1 MKKYRCVPRTILKA
15 ALSLVGQAFLALLV
29 AAAGA
34 RSAHAQDFVFGTA
47 TLKTGGTP
55 TAVAQGDFNGD
66 GLMDFV
72 VANAGSNT
80 ISVFLSNPNG
90 TYAAKTDYAVST
102 PGQIVI
108 GDFNLD
114 GKLDLVV
121 ATGTN
126 LEVLLGNGDG
136 TFQAPAPQGIAAS
149 ALAAGDFD
157 QDGKLDLFVASSASG
172 LYLGNG
178 DGTFTL
184 AGTTLGSYA
193 HVNAADFNLD
203 GNLDVLLS
211 NASRAQA
218 YLGDGAGG
226 FTAAGTTLAPGQ
238 TPVVAD
244 FNGDGKPDVAF
255 TITNCGRYG
264 CHSYLEVYLGAGNGT
279 FTAFGGPAVGGAATE
294 LIAADFNQDG
304 KVDILAVPFGLL
316 LGNGDGSFQAAV
328 AVPLGVHPVGAVVG
342 DFNNDGQLDIGSI
355 DKSGW
360 LYLSVG
366 NHGSFGNTSTVSTVP
381 AVLGPL
387 TVLADV
393 NGDGMLDQVSY
404 GTYPSQGLIVR
415 LGNGDGTFQA
425 PQLTPGPNMGGNV
438 VVADFNNDGKPDV
451 AVSNSSNGSSLTYS
465 VYLGNGDGTFQAPLN
480 IFSNRYAMSIAA
492 ADVNGDGK
500 LDLLAA
506 AENGVAGM
514 DVSLGNGDGTFQP
527 AVTYP
532 TCAAGGIVVA
542 DFNQDGKPDVAVPC
556 AVSLAVLIGN
566 GDGTFQA
573 YKSYG
578 TAGAASPV
586 VKGDFNGDG
595 KIDIAAGPFIYLG
608 NGDGSFQA
616 PAAPL
621 PVGNP
626 VLAMTAADF
635 NQDGRTDLAM
645 LIYPPS
651 VSLTALF
658 YGNADGSFSSSFL
671 LGKPSGGFAAGDLD
685 GDGTPDL
692 LADRPGASTSLTYT
706 NLNVPVVSLAPGQL
720 TFTNQAVG
728 ATGSP
733 LTLTVSNPGI
743 AALTIG
749 AATVSGD
756 FAVSS
761 NGCPSSLV
769 SGASCSLQ
777 VTFTPTV
784 LGPRTG
790 LLTIA
795 SNSFGGA
802 ANLALSGN
810 GAPSGSAVQLSA
822 SSLTYANQLMG
833 TSSATKVVTVTS
845 AGAGA
850 VTFSGFAAT
859 GDFTQTT
866 NCPGVLNPSASCLV
880 YVTFTP
886 TATGTRPGTLV
897 ISDDAPG
904 GSQTV
909 NLSGTGTMPVVALSP
924 TSVDFGSQYTGN
936 TSPPQFVYLSNTGTG
951 PLFVSS
957 IVATGDFAQTNNCGA
972 SVAAGG
978 SCWITVTFTPTTTGT
993 LNGTVTITDNN
1004 NGVGGSQQAIPLT
1017 GTGLSDDGSGG

>member
-1 MKKYRCVPRTILKA
+1 MVT
-15 ALSLVGQAFLALLV
+15 
-29 AAAGA
+29 AAAPGTA
-34 RSAHAQDFVFGTA
+34 QAQDFVFGTA

-55 TAVAQGDFNGD
+55 TAIAQGDFNGD
-66 GLMDFV
+66 GVMDFV
-72 VANAGSNT
+72 VSNAGSNT

-102 PGQIVI
+102 PGPIAV

-149 ALAAGDFD
+149 GLAAGDFD
-157 QDGKLDLFVASSASG
+157 QDGKLDLFIASSASG

-184 AGTTLGSYA
+184 AGPTLGSYS

-203 GNLDVLLS
+203 GTLDVLLS
-211 NASRAQA
+211 NASRGQA

-226 FTAAGTTLAPGQ
+226 FTAAGTTAGPSQ

-255 TITNCGRYG
+255 TVTGCGRYG
-264 CHSYLEVYLGAGNGT
+264 CHSYLDVYLGAGDGT
-279 FTAFGGPAVGGAATE
+279 FTAFGGVGVGGAATQ

-304 KVDILAVPFGLL
+304 KVDVLAVPWGIL
-316 LGNGDGSFQAAV
+316 LGNGNGTFQAAV
-328 AVPLGVHPVGAVVG
+328 AAPLGAHPVGAVVG

-360 LYLSVG
+360 LYVSIG
-366 NHGSFGNTSTVSTVP
+366 NHGSFGNTSTASTVP

-387 TVLADV
+387 TVLADL
-393 NGDGMLDQVSY
+393 NGDGNLDQISY
-404 GTYPSQGLIVR
+404 GRYPSQGLIVQ

-425 PQLTPGPNMGGNV
+425 PQLTAGPNMGGNV

-500 LDLLAA
+500 LDLVAA
-506 AENGVAGM
+506 AENGVAGV

-532 TCAAGGIVVA
+532 SCAAGGIVVA
-542 DFNQDGKPDVAVPC
+542 DFNQDGKADVALPC
-556 AVSLAVLIGN
+556 GASLEVSIGN
-566 GDGTFQA
+566 GDGTFQSF
-573 YKSYG
+573 KSYG
-578 TAGAASPV
+578 MAGASSPI

-595 KIDIAAGPFIYLG
+595 KIDLAAGAFIYMG
-608 NGDGSFQA
+608 NGDGTFQA
-616 PAAPL
+616 PTAPL

-626 VLAMTAADF
+626 VLAMTAGDF

-645 LIYPPS
+645 LIYP
-651 VSLTALF
+651 SLSLPVLF
-658 YGNADGSFSSSFL
+658 YGNADGSFTPSFL
-671 LGKPSGGFAAGDLD
+671 LGRPSGGFAAGDLN
-685 GDGTPDL
+685 GDGVPDL
-692 LADRPGASTSLTYT
+692 LANTPGASTSLTYT
-706 NLNVPVVSLAPGQL
+706 NLNVPVISLGPGQL
-720 TFTNQAVG
+720 NFTNQTVG
-728 ATGSP
+728 ATSSA

-743 AALTIG
+743 ATVTIG
-749 AATVSGD
+749 AATISGD

-761 NGCPSSLV
+761 NGCPSALA

-777 VTFTPTV
+777 VSFTPTV

-790 LLTIA
+790 LLTI
-795 SNSFGGA
+795 STDSFGGA
-802 ANLALSGN
+802 ANLALSGS
-810 GAPSGSAVQLSA
+810 GAPSGPAIQPSA
-822 SSLTYANQLMG
+822 SSLTFANQLVG

-845 AGAGA
+845 SGAGA
-850 VTFSGFAAT
+850 VTFSGFATT
-859 GDFTQTT
+859 GDFSQTN
-866 NCPGVLNPSASCLV
+866 NCPSVLNPSASCLV
-880 YVTFTP
+880 YVAFTP
-886 TATGTRPGTLV
+886 TTTGTRTGSLV

-909 NLSGTGTMPVVALSP
+909 TLSGTGTTPVVVLSP
-924 TSVDFGSQYTGN
+924 TNLDFGTQFTNN
-936 TSPPQFVYLSNTGTG
+936 TSPAQYVNLTNAGTG
-951 PLFVSS
+951 PLLISS
-957 IVATGDFAQTNNCGA
+957 IVATGDFAQTNGCGS
-972 SVAAGG
+972 SVVPGG
-978 SCWITVTFTPTTTGT
+978 SCWISVTFTPTTTGALT
-993 LNGTVTITDNN
+993 GTVTITDNN
-1004 NGVGGSQQAIPLT
+1004 NGVGGSQQTIPLT